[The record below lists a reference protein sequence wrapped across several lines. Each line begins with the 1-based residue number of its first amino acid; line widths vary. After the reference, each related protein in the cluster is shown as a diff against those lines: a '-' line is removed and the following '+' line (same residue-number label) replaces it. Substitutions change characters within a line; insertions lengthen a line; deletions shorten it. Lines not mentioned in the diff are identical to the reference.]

1 MVNRKN
7 KSIFPTKQHT
17 NEVTLTP
24 PKPSM
29 IAETANT
36 VVQGMAFGTGSALGH
51 RAVAAIFD
59 NKDNKYESS
68 TCTTFFNEFHEC
80 IKGKNIEEC
89 SHLLHKYKDCSNT
102 SQNT

>member
-1 MVNRKN
+1 MVNRKT
-7 KSIFPTKQHT
+7 KTIFPTKQHT

-24 PKPSM
+24 SKPSM

-59 NKDNKYESS
+59 NKDNKNESS
-68 TCTTFFNEFHEC
+68 VCSTFFNDFHEC
-80 IKGKNIEEC
+80 MNSKNMEEC
-89 SHLLHKYKDCSNT
+89 RHLLHKYKECSNT
-102 SQNT
+102 